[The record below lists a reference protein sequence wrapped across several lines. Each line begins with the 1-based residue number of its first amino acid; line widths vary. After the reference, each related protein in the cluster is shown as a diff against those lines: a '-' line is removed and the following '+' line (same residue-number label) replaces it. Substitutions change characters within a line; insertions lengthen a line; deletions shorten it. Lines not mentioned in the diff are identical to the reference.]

1 MIPSSI
7 APPHTLSLMPRLTP
21 GVILTDRLAC
31 QVCQKADGP
40 CDIPFYVEFRIFESL
55 AFSINLIFIF

>member
-1 MIPSSI
+1 MIPSNI

-55 AFSINLIFIF
+55 AV